1 MKSSRSEWGA
11 LAASMKKSVKQ
22 DFLEDYGKS
31 GKAVG
36 TSTPDKGVIYLERRQ
51 AFLALTKASPGISAN
66 GSLGTGSSKL
76 LVLSTKSLDVHRV

>member
-1 MKSSRSEWGA
+1 MKIMKSSRSECGA

-36 TSTPDKGVIYLERRQ
+36 TSTPDRRQ